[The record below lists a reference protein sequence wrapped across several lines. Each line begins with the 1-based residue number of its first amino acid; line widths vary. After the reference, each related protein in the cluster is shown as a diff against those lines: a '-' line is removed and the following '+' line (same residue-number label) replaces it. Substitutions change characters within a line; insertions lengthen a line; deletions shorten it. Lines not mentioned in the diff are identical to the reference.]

1 MPVVVKAKKND
12 STGSLIRRFKKAVK
26 AEDIV
31 QKARDRQY
39 YKKPSTI
46 KAERKSKKRHLR
58 KRMKTLKEMKNI
70 SDRLLQILR
79 DKINEL

>member
-1 MPVVVKAKKND
+1 MPVVVRAKKSD

-39 YKKPSTI
+39 YKKPATI
-46 KAERKSKKRHLR
+46 RAERKSKKRHLR
-58 KRMKTLKEMKNI
+58 KRLKTLKEMKNI